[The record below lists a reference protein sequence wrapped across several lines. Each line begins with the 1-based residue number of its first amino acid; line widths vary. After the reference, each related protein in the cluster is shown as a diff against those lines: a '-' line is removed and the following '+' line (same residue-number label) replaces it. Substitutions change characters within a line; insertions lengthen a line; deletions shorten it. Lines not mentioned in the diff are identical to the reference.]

1 MTASVASPR
10 VDLDTLLAT
19 VDEAVEPQ
27 DRVLELG
34 CAAGRYTGVLAGQAA
49 SVIAFDP
56 SPVGIERAMDR
67 HMGVPR
73 LTFLQGDTESLDGLD
88 GETIDLVVAH
98 GLFRRL
104 TSAKAVL
111 GYVDA
116 IGRLLAPGGRA
127 VLALST
133 DPTAGEE
140 RASRRDLLRGLG
152 RRPGPSAGAF
162 VPLDALGAVAVQAG
176 LNLERIEGAGTR
188 DSVALARR

>member
-1 MTASVASPR
+1 
-10 VDLDTLLAT
+10 VDLDAMLAA

-34 CAAGRYTGVLAGQAA
+34 CGAGRYTGRLAGRAA
-49 SVIAFDP
+49 SVVAFDP
-56 SPVGIERAMDR
+56 SPEGIERAMDR

-73 LTFLQGDTESLDGLD
+73 LTFVQGDTEDL
-88 GETIDLVVAH
+88 GELGPDAVDLVVAH

-111 GYVDA
+111 GYVEA
-116 IGRLLAPGGRA
+116 AGRLLAPGGRA

-133 DPTAGEE
+133 DPTAGEQ
-140 RASRRDLLRGLG
+140 RASRRDLLRGLS
-152 RRPGPSAGAF
+152 RRPERPAGAF

-176 LNLERIEGAGTR
+176 LTLERIEGAGTR